1 MKFLPKC
8 PKCESLSTELYQ
20 DRSVSSRAGLPFNAV
35 FHCRTCGQM
44 LVGAAAVGH
53 VQQEQVRYE
62 ALKEARKA
70 EAAEKARVL
79 RERAEQVRRVER
91 VELERQ
97 EAARDKK
104 RARDREYKRSLRALR
119 ASSSTCSL
127 ESCGNSAGAT
137 SKYCSRACSNKNA
150 RARHA
155 LRLVGRA
162 T

>member
-1 MKFLPKC
+1 MKFLPRC
-8 PKCESLSTELYQ
+8 PKCDSTATELYQ
-20 DRSVSSRAGLPFNAV
+20 DRSVSSRMGLPFNAV
-35 FHCRTCGQM
+35 FHCRTCGMM
-44 LVGAAAVGH
+44 LTGTGAVGH
-53 VQQEQVRYE
+53 VQREQVRHE
-62 ALKEARKA
+62 GLEESRRE
-70 EAAEKARVL
+70 EAAELARVL
-79 RERAEQVRRVER
+79 RERAEQVRRDKR

-104 RARDREYKRSLRALR
+104 RKRDREYKRSLRALR

-155 LRLVGRA
+155 SRLVGRA